1 MAHADLR
8 CTNCGDDLWCAM
20 CGEPYQLPK
29 GTRLIKVHGPAYT
42 YNDYCDYHEA
52 DRCFDHPTYCIA
64 ACLDQDYDGCDFK
77 LVEIGGADA

>member
-29 GTRLIKVHGPAYT
+29 GTRLIKVHGPVCTIDLKTEKPIPGRYLA
-42 YNDYCDYHEA
+42 NDSD
-52 DRCFDHPTYCIA
+52 
-64 ACLDQDYDGCDFK
+64 
-77 LVEIGGADA
+77 LVSYLKGRGVLLEIGDTT